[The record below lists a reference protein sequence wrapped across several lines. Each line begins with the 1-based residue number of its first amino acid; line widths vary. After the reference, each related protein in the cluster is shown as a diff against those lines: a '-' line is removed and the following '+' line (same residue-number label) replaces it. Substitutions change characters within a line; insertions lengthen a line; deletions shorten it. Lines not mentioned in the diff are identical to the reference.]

1 MVQNENKIMTKK
13 RRVFLQPTPKACN
26 ECRRLK
32 MKCEA
37 RRPCARCI
45 IKGLSSQCCDT
56 PCASGGP
63 RGQVHRAC
71 VMCKKAKVRCDQNR
85 PCLRCLQNGWQD
97 QCMEFP
103 AAVFVQEETESC
115 PVDFL
120 SIECLEV
127 ERPMEYR
134 GNAILFQSHFEP
146 CPFDRDCD
154 HWLYPILRRSWEF
167 GADASLLEDVFLKL
181 PTFTQYVIGTGL
193 SAFLTLQLA
202 ESNAQRSFNN
212 TLQNDYEGV
221 DVVEEIENQMWN
233 QSTDTAVLRMR
244 WSHDEETMQPKRE
257 ELFANDLVSV
267 VGIHKE
273 EFVSRFA
280 AHNVGIFMTELE
292 WMCFILDEAF
302 NAKESFVTRYWRC
315 KNSWRTDN
323 FDGCFWRFIVCKQF
337 DGFGKLRY
345 TRHFMQPVS

>member
-1 MVQNENKIMTKK
+1 MVQNDNQIMTKR

-45 IKGLSSQCCDT
+45 IKGLSSECCDT
-56 PCASGGP
+56 PCASNGP

-71 VMCKKAKVRCDQNR
+71 MLCKKAK
-85 PCLRCLQNGWQD
+85 NGWHD
-97 QCMEFP
+97 QCVEFGTTMFLFDQTSP
-103 AAVFVQEETESC
+103 AEDVSLGCLAVEEC
-115 PVDFL
+115 QD
-120 SIECLEV
+120 V
-127 ERPMEYR
+127 ERPIVYKA
-134 GNAILFQSHFEP
+134 NAILFQSHFDP
-146 CPFDRDCD
+146 CP
-154 HWLYPILRRSWEF
+154 LTATATIGY
-167 GADASLLEDVFLKL
+167 ATLLERVFLKL

-202 ESNAQRSFNN
+202 ESNAQRNFNN
-212 TLQNDYEGV
+212 TLQNDYSGV
-221 DVVEEIENQMWN
+221 DVVEQIENEMWN

-244 WSHDEETMQPKRE
+244 WSHDEETMQPVRE

-302 NAKESFVTRYWRC
+302 NAKETFVTRYWRC

-323 FDGCFWRFIVCKQF
+323 FDGCLWRFIVCKQF
-337 DGFGKLRY
+337 DGFGRLRY
-345 TRHFMQPVS
+345 TRHFMQPVTFSLAARVLM

>member
-1 MVQNENKIMTKK
+1 
-13 RRVFLQPTPKACN
+13 
-26 ECRRLK
+26 

-45 IKGLSSQCCDT
+45 IKGLGSECCDT
-56 PCASGGP
+56 PCASNGP

-71 VMCKKAKVRCDQNR
+71 ILCKKAKVRCDQNR
-85 PCLRCLQNGWQD
+85 PCLRCVQNGWQD
-97 QCMEFP
+97 QCVEFGNTMFLFDQTSP
-103 AAVFVQEETESC
+103 AEDVSFGCLAVEEC
-115 PVDFL
+115 PN
-120 SIECLEV
+120 V
-127 ERPMEYR
+127 ERPIVYKA
-134 GNAILFQSHFEP
+134 NAILFQSHFDP
-146 CPFDRDCD
+146 CPFDSDSD

-167 GADASLLEDVFLKL
+167 GADATLLERVFLKL

-202 ESNAQRSFNN
+202 ESNAQRNFNN
-212 TLQNDYEGV
+212 TLQNDYSGV
-221 DVVEEIENQMWN
+221 DVVEQIENEMWN

-244 WSHDEETMQPKRE
+244 WSQDEETMQPVRE

-302 NAKESFVTRYWRC
+302 NAKETFVTRYWRC

-323 FDGCFWRFIVCKQF
+323 FDGCLWRFIVCKQF
-337 DGFGKLRY
+337 DGFGRLRY
-345 TRHFMQPVS
+345 TRHFMQPVSFDM